1 MVRIHI
7 KHHVSSMRNLNE
19 NYGSEVRMQHGFL
32 VADKQPGMTSH
43 DVVSVA
49 RRSLETRKVGHSGT
63 LDPMATGILVLG
75 FNNGTRLLQYI
86 TDGDKDY
93 RATIVLGSATVTDD
107 SQGEVINSTDAS
119 HITDEQIK
127 DEIAKMRGTILQRPS
142 SVSAVKIDGE
152 RAYNRVRSGEDVVL
166 PAREVTISSLEVP
179 QIRRMGSAIEVD
191 IHVTCS
197 AGTFIRAIA
206 RDCGD
211 GLGVGGH
218 LNSLRRTRI
227 AGFGLDQ
234 AITLDQ
240 LKSKDFETLDL
251 ADVARTTFVAREI
264 AMDEK
269 IELSFGRALAANPD
283 GKIYAGIDSSNQL
296 IALLQNVDGKAKPIA
311 VFAAAN

>member
-1 MVRIHI
+1 
-7 KHHVSSMRNLNE
+7 
-19 NYGSEVRMQHGFL
+19 MQHGFL
-32 VADKQPGMTSH
+32 VVDKQPGMTSH

-49 RRSLETRKVGHSGT
+49 RRSLGTRKVGHAGT

-93 RATIVLGSATVTDD
+93 LATMVLGSATVTDD
-107 SQGEVINSTDAS
+107 SQGEVINSSDAS
-119 HITDEQIK
+119 HISDEQIE

-166 PAREVTISSLEVP
+166 PAREVAISSLEIL

-206 RDCGD
+206 RDCGAA
-211 GLGVGGH
+211 LGVGGH

-227 AGFGLDQ
+227 AGFGLERSV
-234 AITLDQ
+234 TLDQ
-240 LKSKDFETLDL
+240 LKSKDFETLDI
-251 ADVARTTFVAREI
+251 ADVARSTFAVREI
-264 AMDEK
+264 ALDEK

-283 GKIYAGIDSSNQL
+283 SSIYAGIDSSNQL
-296 IALLQNVDGKAKPIA
+296 IALLQNVDGKAKPVA
-311 VFAAAN
+311 VFAPAN